1 MTPEQTFLA
10 AVLGSLMMLIG
21 ALASPLIV
29 QWFGRRKAKT
39 DSDLNIGE
47 SAKAIAE
54 GGETAVNA
62 MREVLTFY
70 KARIDE
76 MEKSLSEYRLK
87 VTTMEALITSMQ
99 IDWKAREAS
108 LLVKIEALEQYI
120 RLLVNILRAHDWE
133 IPPRPDTLKD
143 SDPNIKALK

>member
-1 MTPEQTFLA
+1 MTPDDALRIAVIGAIASVLA
-10 AVLGSLMMLIG
+10 
-21 ALASPLIV
+21 ALASPFVV